1 LENLKGVPVV
11 ISAFGGV
18 GKGAIIN
25 ELVKDEEYV
34 FSISATSRKMRKE
47 DIEGKTYFFKTRE
60 EFENMIRRNELLEWV
75 EFCGNYYGTP
85 KGYIEQ
91 QMNDNKNVL
100 LDIEEVG
107 AIKIKETYK
116 DVALI
121 YVMPPS
127 LEELIFRLKKRGE
140 TEKYINTRIAKA
152 KQQVGL
158 VDYYDYIIINDKL
171 NVAIQEIK
179 NIVKTSKQKVVKN
192 KELIGRIKEELEN
205 VKTII

>member
-1 LENLKGVPVV
+1 MENLKGVPVV